1 MDSAVRPLEIDEW
14 LRFPWLIH
22 GFSTRD
28 GGVSSVYC
36 PPDYRPT
43 DYRPADYSAAD
54 LNLGFTADDARD
66 AVIENRRRF
75 VEALSP
81 AQPLP
86 LATVKQVHGSR
97 VFALREPAALHTPSG
112 LIEADGLTTSLPEVL
127 LAILTADCVPI
138 LIADTSKR
146 VVTALHAGWRGT
158 VAGIVEEGIAAMQAD
173 HDSHPEDLI
182 AAIGPSIGP
191 CCYTV
196 GEQLQQEFS
205 AAFSYAPKLFHK
217 REGQSYLDLWEA
229 NRRQLL
235 SSGLAAQRIA
245 TVGLCT
251 ACSRDPDGRRLF
263 FSHRAEKGF
272 TGRMMSVVGTTPA
285 GPH

>member
-1 MDSAVRPLEIDEW
+1 MDPAVRPLQIDEW

-28 GGVSSVYC
+28 GGVSSVYG
-36 PPDYRPT
+36 PPDHRL
-43 DYRPADYSAAD
+43 AE
-54 LNLGFTADDARD
+54 LNLGFTADDVRE
-66 AVIENRRRF
+66 AVIENRRRL
-75 VEALSP
+75 VEALRP

-86 LATVKQVHGSR
+86 LKTVKQVHGSR
-97 VFALREPAALHTPSG
+97 VIAVREPGPLHTPG
-112 LIEADGLTTSLPEVL
+112 DPIEADGLTTSVAEVL

-146 VVTALHAGWRGT
+146 VVAAFHAGWRGT
-158 VAGIVEEGIAAMQAD
+158 VARIVEQGIAAMQTD
-173 HDSHPEDLI
+173 YNSHPEDLI

-205 AAFSYAPKLFHK
+205 ATFSYAPELFQE
-217 REGQSYLDLWEA
+217 RGGQPHFDLWQA
-229 NRRQLL
+229 NRQQLL
-235 SSGLAAQRIA
+235 SAGVAHRRIA
-245 TVGLCT
+245 AVGLCT
-251 ACSRDPDGRRLF
+251 ACSRNPNGRRLF

-272 TGRMMSVVGTTPA
+272 TGRMMGVIGTTRSA
-285 GPH
+285 I